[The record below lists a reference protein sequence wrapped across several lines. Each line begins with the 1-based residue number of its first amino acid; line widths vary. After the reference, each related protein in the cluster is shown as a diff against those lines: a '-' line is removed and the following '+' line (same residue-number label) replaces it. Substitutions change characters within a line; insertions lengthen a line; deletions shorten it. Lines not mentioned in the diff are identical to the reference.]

1 MKNFFIS
8 LDGSDPVKVTIHKRN
23 YSNGR
28 SALQLFNASDGTP
41 YTTAT
46 VNLPDVLLQPG
57 EVLIKDYSEN
67 EGMLDFLTH
76 NCIVYPTSRGVQS
89 ENMWFPLCILRPESD
104 WGSGELEP
112 PPNKINI
119 ETGKKMWELN
129 GYRVWAN
136 SYNEA
141 MELLPLI
148 ESC

>member
-1 MKNFFIS
+1 MKTFFIS
-8 LDGSDPVKVTIHKRN
+8 LCGDESSKVTIRKRN

-28 SALQLFNASDGTP
+28 PALELLNAEDGLP
-41 YTTAT
+41 YATAT
-46 VNLPDVLLQPG
+46 VNLPDVLLADN

-67 EGMLDFLTH
+67 DGMLDFLVN

-89 ENMWFPLCILRPESD
+89 QHVWFPLCILRPEND

-112 PPNKINI
+112 VPDKLDIN
-119 ETGKKMWELN
+119 TGKKMWEIN
-129 GYRVWAN
+129 GYRICAR

-141 MELLPLI
+141 LELVPLI